1 MPKVSRKD
9 TGDATHT
16 RERGDA
22 KQTRASVA
30 TPDESARADLP
41 RRLHK
46 VRVDGGPERPP
57 RPSSPDSPLCFEPRE
72 DPHVDALARA
82 LCALVKEEGKA
93 YEGLDQAVR
102 ERLSMIREGKPTPPM
117 NDAADELSRKG
128 ANAAEWTPPMTVHGV
143 TAETAEDA
151 RPPPPRT
158 INAVPGHTTRAD
170 EPELLKPDG
179 SLAVPKRY
187 NFLIN
192 AFAPATYGVAIRENE
207 HVDVLRV
214 RGADNV
220 RGAVRYFE
228 LNDVDLVAFP
238 PHFYVA
244 LGFDPVLAQAVPES
258 SATPWGGHLAVRKG
272 LLPFFVY
279 FDLHPGSTLCGP
291 NSRFW
296 DAVRI
301 YASLLACANFER
313 AIARR
318 PPIDMCDS
326 LFCLHNVDPAAAG
339 RRVTVDGDGAEWTVP
354 CVRGGRTTKEK
365 WRRLQEEAEN
375 GTISD
380 EDAEELTYLLACGHL
395 GGQMTREKWRQLLA
409 DEEAGTIGMKD
420 RDYLAYLRE
429 CAARGGR
436 TTKEKWRRLQEEAEN
451 GTISDEDA
459 EELTYLRACGHL
471 GGQMTREKWRRLQEE
486 AENGTISDE
495 DAEELTYLLACGH
508 LGGQMT
514 REKWRRLQEEAEN
527 GTISDEDAEEL
538 TYLRACA
545 ARGGATTGAEY
556 KPLSEADTLTE
567 PDRAKLERQRDARSR
582 GGKAKAAEY
591 KRLSEADTLTEPDRA
606 KLERQRAQNVARGKK
621 GGKANA
627 AEYKRLSEADTLTE
641 PDRAKLERQRDARS
655 RGGKKGGKAKAAE
668 DKRLSEAD
676 TLTEPDRAKLERLE
690 RQRAQNVA
698 HGKKSA
704 EKRWGAVTTLNDELE
719 AILTE
724 NRGRWMTL
732 KEVYDRMEERGFVNL
747 TAFKNFR
754 DSKCVRKYKEKSKS
768 SLIWEH
774 RTGTPHRPTVFRLS
788 DNATTAGAGQTCIDL
803 CDSDSE

>member
-1 MPKVSRKD
+1 MLRNGHLQCVNSDPGASLRQENGAREVDVSSWQRQSDALMVNSADAMERLAPTSWRHMARKHD
-9 TGDATHT
+9 EPCFTQQISMMFSAYVNFISLPFSG
-16 RERGDA
+16 ERD
-22 KQTRASVA
+22 
-30 TPDESARADLP
+30 DLP
-41 RRLHK
+41 LPPLAYSTLTALFLFRR
-46 VRVDGGPERPP
+46 
-57 RPSSPDSPLCFEPRE
+57 
-72 DPHVDALARA
+72 
-82 LCALVKEEGKA
+82 
-93 YEGLDQAVR
+93 
-102 ERLSMIREGKPTPPM
+102 
-117 NDAADELSRKG
+117 
-128 ANAAEWTPPMTVHGV
+128 TVHGV

-187 NFLIN
+187 NFLID

-220 RGAVRYFE
+220 RGAVRYFK

-244 LGFDPVLAQAVPES
+244 LGIDPVLAQAVPES

-380 EDAEELTYLLACGHL
+380 EDAEELTYLLAC
-395 GGQMTREKWRQLLA
+395 
-409 DEEAGTIGMKD
+409 
-420 RDYLAYLRE
+420 
-429 CAARGGR
+429 C
-436 TTKEKWRRLQEEAEN
+436 
-451 GTISDEDA
+451 
-459 EELTYLRACGHL
+459 
-471 GGQMTREKWRRLQEE
+471 
-486 AENGTISDE
+486 
-495 DAEELTYLLACGH
+495 H

-545 ARGGATTGAEY
+545 ARGGATTG
-556 KPLSEADTLTE
+556 
-567 PDRAKLERQRDARSR
+567 
-582 GGKAKAAEY
+582 
-591 KRLSEADTLTEPDRA
+591 
-606 KLERQRAQNVARGKK
+606 
-621 GGKANA
+621 

-698 HGKKSA
+698 HGKNSA

>member
-82 LCALVKEEGKA
+82 LCALAKEEGKA

-102 ERLSMIREGKPTPPM
+102 ERLSMIMEGKPTPPM

-128 ANAAEWTPPMTVHGV
+128 AEMLRKGHLQCVNSDPGASLRQENGAREVDVSSWQRQSDALMVNSADAMERLAPTSWRHMARKHDEPCFTQQVSMMFSAYVNFISLPFSGERDDLPLPPLAYSTLTALFLFRRTVHGV

-187 NFLIN
+187 NFLID

-296 DAVRI
+296 DAERI
-301 YASLLACANFER
+301 YASLLAGANFER

-318 PPIDMCDS
+318 PPIAMCDS

-380 EDAEELTYLLACGHL
+380 EDAEELTYLLACCHL

-420 RDYLAYLRE
+420 RDYLAYLRA
-429 CAARGGR
+429 CAARG
-436 TTKEKWRRLQEEAEN
+436 
-451 GTISDEDA
+451 S
-459 EELTYLRACGHL
+459 
-471 GGQMTREKWRRLQEE
+471 
-486 AENGTISDE
+486 
-495 DAEELTYLLACGH
+495 
-508 LGGQMT
+508 
-514 REKWRRLQEEAEN
+514 
-527 GTISDEDAEEL
+527 
-538 TYLRACA
+538 
-545 ARGGATTGAEY
+545 ARGGATTAARWKYLAEAEAAETITEEAAADLAYLRASCARGGATAGAEY
-556 KPLSEADTLTE
+556 KRLSEADTLTE
-567 PDRAKLERQRDARSR
+567 PDRAKLERVRDARSR
-582 GGKAKAAEY
+582 GGKKGGKAKAAEY

-621 GGKANA
+621 N
-627 AEYKRLSEADTLTE
+627 
-641 PDRAKLERQRDARS
+641 
-655 RGGKKGGKAKAAE
+655 
-668 DKRLSEAD
+668 
-676 TLTEPDRAKLERLE
+676 
-690 RQRAQNVA
+690 
-698 HGKKSA
+698 A
-704 EKRWGAVTTLNDELE
+704 EKRWEAVTTLNDELE

-732 KEVYDRMEERGFVNL
+732 KEIYDRMEERGFANL
-747 TAFKNFR
+747 TTFKNFQQ
-754 DSKCVRKYKEKSKS
+754 SKCVRKYKKKS

-774 RTGTPHRPTVFRLS
+774 RTGTPDRPTVFRLS

>member
-41 RRLHK
+41 RGLHK

-72 DPHVDALARA
+72 DPHVHALARD
-82 LCALVKEEGKA
+82 LCALAKEQGKA
-93 YEGLDQAVR
+93 YEGLYQAVR
-102 ERLSMIREGKPTPPM
+102 ERLSMIMEGKPTPPM

-128 ANAAEWTPPMTVHGV
+128 AEMLRNGHLQCVNSDPAASLRQENGAREVDVSSWQRSSDALMVNSADAMERLAPTSWRHMARKHDEPCFTQQISMMFSAYVNFISLPFSGERDDIPLPPLAYSTLTALFLFRRTVHGV

-179 SLAVPKRY
+179 SLAVPERY
-187 NFLIN
+187 NFLIDM
-192 AFAPATYGVAIRENE
+192 FAPATYGVAIRENE

-220 RGAVRYFE
+220 RGAVRYFK

-244 LGFDPVLAQAVPES
+244 LGIDPVLAQAVPES

-272 LLPFFVY
+272 MLPFFVY

-296 DAVRI
+296 DAERI
-301 YASLLACANFER
+301 FFSLLASANFER

-318 PPIDMCDS
+318 PPIDMCES

-339 RRVTVDGDGAEWTVP
+339 QRVTVDGDGAEWTVP

-380 EDAEELTYLLACGHL
+380 EDAEEFTYLLACSHL
-395 GGQMTREKWRQLLA
+395 GGQMTREKWQQLLA
-409 DEEAGTIGMKD
+409 DEEAGTIGKKD
-420 RDYLAYLRE
+420 RDYLAYLRA

-459 EELTYLRACGHL
+459 EELTYLLASRAR
-471 GGQMTREKWRRLQEE
+471 GGATTGAEYKRLLADEE
-486 AENGTISDE
+486 AGTIGMKDR
-495 DAEELTYLLACGH
+495 DYLA
-508 LGGQMT
+508 
-514 REKWRRLQEEAEN
+514 
-527 GTISDEDAEEL
+527 
-538 TYLRACA
+538 YLRACA
-545 ARGGATTGAEY
+545 ARGGATAG
-556 KPLSEADTLTE
+556 
-567 PDRAKLERQRDARSR
+567 
-582 GGKAKAAEY
+582 AEY
-591 KRLSEADTLTEPDRA
+591 KRLSEAGTLTELDRAKLERLRDGHSRGGKANAEEYKRLSEAITLTELDRA
-606 KLERQRAQNVARGKK
+606 KLERQRAQNVARAKK
-621 GGKANA
+621 G
-627 AEYKRLSEADTLTE
+627 
-641 PDRAKLERQRDARS
+641 
-655 RGGKKGGKAKAAE
+655 
-668 DKRLSEAD
+668 
-676 TLTEPDRAKLERLE
+676 
-690 RQRAQNVA
+690 
-698 HGKKSA
+698 A

-724 NRGRWMTL
+724 NQGKWMTL
-732 KEVYDRMEERGFVNL
+732 REVYAHMEKRGFVNL
-747 TAFKNFR
+747 TSFKNFQS
-754 DSKCVRKYKEKSKS
+754 SKCVKKHKNKS
-768 SLIWEH
+768 SLWEH
-774 RTGTPHRPTVFRLS
+774 RPGTSVRPTVFRLS

>member
-41 RRLHK
+41 RGLHK

-72 DPHVDALARA
+72 DPHVHALARD
-82 LCALVKEEGKA
+82 LCALAKEQGKA
-93 YEGLDQAVR
+93 YEGLYQAVR
-102 ERLSMIREGKPTPPM
+102 ERLSMIMEGKPTPPM

-128 ANAAEWTPPMTVHGV
+128 AEMLRNGHLQCVNSDPGASLRQENGAREVDVSSWQRSSDALMVNSADAMERLAPTSWRHMARKHDEPCFTQQISMMFSAYVNFISLPFSGERDDIPLPPLAYSTLTALFLFRRTVHGV

-179 SLAVPKRY
+179 SLAVPERY
-187 NFLIN
+187 NFLIDM
-192 AFAPATYGVAIRENE
+192 FAPATYGVAIRENE

-220 RGAVRYFE
+220 RGAVRYFK

-244 LGFDPVLAQAVPES
+244 LGIDPVLAQAVPES

-272 LLPFFVY
+272 MLPFFVY

-296 DAVRI
+296 DAERI
-301 YASLLACANFER
+301 FFSLLASANFER

-318 PPIDMCDS
+318 PPIDMCES

-339 RRVTVDGDGAEWTVP
+339 QRVTVDGDGAEWTVP

-380 EDAEELTYLLACGHL
+380 EDAEEFTYLLACSHL
-395 GGQMTREKWRQLLA
+395 GGQMTREKWQQLLA
-409 DEEAGTIGMKD
+409 DEEAGTIGKKD
-420 RDYLAYLRE
+420 RDYLA
-429 CAARGGR
+429 
-436 TTKEKWRRLQEEAEN
+436 
-451 GTISDEDA
+451 
-459 EELTYLRACGHL
+459 
-471 GGQMTREKWRRLQEE
+471 
-486 AENGTISDE
+486 
-495 DAEELTYLLACGH
+495 
-508 LGGQMT
+508 
-514 REKWRRLQEEAEN
+514 
-527 GTISDEDAEEL
+527 
-538 TYLRACA
+538 YLRACA
-545 ARGGATTGAEY
+545 ARGGATAG
-556 KPLSEADTLTE
+556 
-567 PDRAKLERQRDARSR
+567 
-582 GGKAKAAEY
+582 AEY
-591 KRLSEADTLTEPDRA
+591 KRLSEAGTLTELDRAKLERLRDGHSRGGKANAEEYKRLSEAITLTELDRA
-606 KLERQRAQNVARGKK
+606 KLERQRAQNVARAKK
-621 GGKANA
+621 G
-627 AEYKRLSEADTLTE
+627 
-641 PDRAKLERQRDARS
+641 
-655 RGGKKGGKAKAAE
+655 
-668 DKRLSEAD
+668 
-676 TLTEPDRAKLERLE
+676 
-690 RQRAQNVA
+690 
-698 HGKKSA
+698 A

-724 NRGRWMTL
+724 NQGKWMTL
-732 KEVYDRMEERGFVNL
+732 REVYAHMEKRGFVNL
-747 TAFKNFR
+747 TSFKNFQS
-754 DSKCVRKYKEKSKS
+754 SKCVKKHKNKS
-768 SLIWEH
+768 SLWEH
-774 RTGTPHRPTVFRLS
+774 RPGTSVRPTVFRLS

>member
-82 LCALVKEEGKA
+82 VCALAKEEGKA

-102 ERLSMIREGKPTPPM
+102 ERLSMIMEGKPTPPM

-128 ANAAEWTPPMTVHGV
+128 AEMLRKGHLQCVNSDPGASLRQENGARELDVSSWQRQSDALMVNSADAMERLAPTSWRHMARKHDEPCFTQQVSMMFSATVHGV

-170 EPELLKPDG
+170 EPEPLKPDG

-187 NFLIN
+187 NFLID

-279 FDLHPGSTLCGP
+279 FDLHTGSTLCGP

-296 DAVRI
+296 
-301 YASLLACANFER
+301 
-313 AIARR
+313 
-318 PPIDMCDS
+318 
-326 LFCLHNVDPAAAG
+326 
-339 RRVTVDGDGAEWTVP
+339 
-354 CVRGGRTTKEK
+354 
-365 WRRLQEEAEN
+365 
-375 GTISD
+375 
-380 EDAEELTYLLACGHL
+380 
-395 GGQMTREKWRQLLA
+395 
-409 DEEAGTIGMKD
+409 
-420 RDYLAYLRE
+420 
-429 CAARGGR
+429 
-436 TTKEKWRRLQEEAEN
+436 
-451 GTISDEDA
+451 
-459 EELTYLRACGHL
+459 
-471 GGQMTREKWRRLQEE
+471 
-486 AENGTISDE
+486 
-495 DAEELTYLLACGH
+495 
-508 LGGQMT
+508 
-514 REKWRRLQEEAEN
+514 
-527 GTISDEDAEEL
+527 
-538 TYLRACA
+538 
-545 ARGGATTGAEY
+545 
-556 KPLSEADTLTE
+556 
-567 PDRAKLERQRDARSR
+567 
-582 GGKAKAAEY
+582 
-591 KRLSEADTLTEPDRA
+591 
-606 KLERQRAQNVARGKK
+606 
-621 GGKANA
+621 
-627 AEYKRLSEADTLTE
+627 
-641 PDRAKLERQRDARS
+641 
-655 RGGKKGGKAKAAE
+655 
-668 DKRLSEAD
+668 
-676 TLTEPDRAKLERLE
+676 
-690 RQRAQNVA
+690 
-698 HGKKSA
+698 
-704 EKRWGAVTTLNDELE
+704 
-719 AILTE
+719 
-724 NRGRWMTL
+724 
-732 KEVYDRMEERGFVNL
+732 
-747 TAFKNFR
+747 
-754 DSKCVRKYKEKSKS
+754 
-768 SLIWEH
+768 
-774 RTGTPHRPTVFRLS
+774 
-788 DNATTAGAGQTCIDL
+788 
-803 CDSDSE
+803 